1 MNINDT
7 EFLKGRIVGIILTL
21 MCLGV
26 IATFMDTEFS
36 NKQQLQLIQF
46 AEKINK

>member
-7 EFLKGRIVGIILTL
+7 EFLKGCIVGIILTL

-26 IATFMDTEFS
+26 IATFMDTGFS